1 MTEPSRCS
9 SRTESS
15 IPRASSNLELLS
27 QTAAWKNDLE
37 NPARVSPSTEI
48 AAQTPSTDLVSP
60 KHCHTVGS
68 ASPET
73 SPSLSVGYTLDGR
86 TASPFVSSLQSSS
99 SWAEKWSSMM
109 FPINNERSN
118 SFEDKSQ
125 ELPENT
131 FPASSSSA
139 FCRHPQAVHAAFAPP
154 VSTGNT
160 RKRSADES
168 DSSNKRLVVSTS
180 PDGSRVSV
188 TTTTTTVIRQRGAA
202 PLQPRFDGRSE
213 LHGHGR
219 ISSSSGSTT
228 PPFVIEP
235 GAARTGPWQTSWTS
249 TPSVSNHQQVLDELA
264 RDNALLRYELGER
277 NRLVETL
284 QQAIEDL
291 QAQVDELRQLPVGK
305 ISQIPVADMLELMHT
320 YGSEVSDHTHLPV
333 SPGSE
338 SKRKVQKASIVRQF
352 RRWNPNFHEFFH
364 FQEGKWVPKLGV
376 KGELERRAQNRALRR
391 LEKVAGSKSK
401 ADGEFKKRSASP

>member
-1 MTEPSRCS
+1 
-9 SRTESS
+9 
-15 IPRASSNLELLS
+15 LELLS

-125 ELPENT
+125 ELSGAT

-139 FCRHPQAVHAAFAPP
+139 FCHHPQAVHAAFAPP

-160 RKRSADES
+160 RKRSIDES
-168 DSSNKRLVVSTS
+168 SDASNKRLVVSTS

-188 TTTTTTVIRQRGAA
+188 TTTTTTVIRQPGAA
-202 PLQPRFDGRSE
+202 LLQPRFQGRAE
-213 LHGHGR
+213 LPGHGSL
-219 ISSSSGSTT
+219 SSRSGSTT
-228 PPFVIEP
+228 PPFLIEP
-235 GAARTGPWQTSWTS
+235 GAARTGPWQTSWTH
-249 TPSVSNHQQVLDELA
+249 TPSASNHQQVLDELA

-305 ISQIPVADMLELMHT
+305 ISQIPVA
-320 YGSEVSDHTHLPV
+320 
-333 SPGSE
+333 
-338 SKRKVQKASIVRQF
+338 
-352 RRWNPNFHEFFH
+352 
-364 FQEGKWVPKLGV
+364 
-376 KGELERRAQNRALRR
+376 
-391 LEKVAGSKSK
+391 
-401 ADGEFKKRSASP
+401 